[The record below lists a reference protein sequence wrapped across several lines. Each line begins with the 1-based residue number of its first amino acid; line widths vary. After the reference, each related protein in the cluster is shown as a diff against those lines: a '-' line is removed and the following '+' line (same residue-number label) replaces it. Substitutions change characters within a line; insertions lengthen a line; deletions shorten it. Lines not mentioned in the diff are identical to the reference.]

1 MRLNKEADVPVNEP
15 GALISARHRQRA
27 SLKPF
32 EDTKRC
38 TLTGSAPLARFGANP
53 QDNMAAICMLIR
65 QMWHVPSSFYTARG
79 KQTFPPYCSASEL
92 SGTTRQ
98 QKNKVKG
105 KKKKRTQKSSV
116 LARIFKNCSPKVK
129 KTAFDFHSVEQLL
142 PAAAAASSRSA
153 I

>member
-1 MRLNKEADVPVNEP
+1 MRLNKEADVPVSEP
-15 GALISARHRQRA
+15 GALISAKHRRCA
-27 SLKPF
+27 SLKLF
-32 EDTKRC
+32 ENTKRC

-65 QMWHVPSSFYTARG
+65 QMWHVPSSFYTARS

-92 SGTTRQ
+92 SGTTHQ
-98 QKNKVKG
+98 QKNKVKEKENG
-105 KKKKRTQKSSV
+105 TQKSSV

-129 KTAFDFHSVEQLL
+129 KTAFDFHCVEQLL

>member
-1 MRLNKEADVPVNEP
+1 MRLNREADVPVSEP
-15 GALISARHRQRA
+15 GALISARHRWRA

-32 EDTKRC
+32 ENTKRC

-98 QKNKVKG
+98 QKNKVK
-105 KKKKRTQKSSV
+105 RTQKSSV